1 MFLARY
7 KKKCIRTVLCSII
20 ALHGKYTKIWDQYK
34 STIYIVHL
42 RFISKFSIGP
52 SFVMDRYIR
61 VMFKVMH
68 IVWDQGSKQTFV
80 STFCIRNRNKSGHTF
95 WSPTKTFAQ
104 TFWMRRKILL
114 KHDGCEASCA
124 NILDAKHYFCS
135 DILGANQCFGSNIWG
150 VKNWLCSNILNVKK
164 SLFNEKRLFKHHDM
178 LWSLFLSFFF
188 FFVGTYTCVYEGI
201 SPRNFNR

>member
-1 MFLARY
+1 M
-7 KKKCIRTVLCSII
+7 LCSII

-114 KHDGCEASCA
+114 KHDGCEARLA
-124 NILDAKHYFCS
+124 QIFWMQNITFVQTFWVRTNVLV
-135 DILGANQCFGSNIWG
+135 QTFGVWKIGFVQTFWTWRKACLMRN
-150 VKNWLCSNILNVKK
+150 VCSNTTTCCEAC
-164 SLFNEKRLFKHHDM
+164 F
-178 LWSLFLSFFF
+178 FLFFF
-188 FFVGTYTCVYEGI
+188 CWYVHVRLRGD
-201 SPRNFNR
+201 